1 MREDPWLVQI
11 IRVVAVLIGL
21 SVAVLGGLLI
31 DRDLLEALYP
41 VWGWLM
47 EAALGGGMMG
57 LGVGLTVFGVN
68 GENAALERLR
78 LKAAEEK
85 NPRVLES
92 HSHGADGEPGPASEE
107 GRVSDGD

>member
-1 MREDPWLVQI
+1 MRDDPWLVQTV
-11 IRVVAVLIGL
+11 RVLAVLIGL

-47 EAALGGGMMG
+47 EAAVGGGMMG

-78 LKAAEEK
+78 LRAARE
-85 NPRVLES
+85 PSPQALES
-92 HSHGADGEPGPASEE
+92 RSHGEGRKPRPASEK
-107 GRVSDGD
+107 GKGPDGD